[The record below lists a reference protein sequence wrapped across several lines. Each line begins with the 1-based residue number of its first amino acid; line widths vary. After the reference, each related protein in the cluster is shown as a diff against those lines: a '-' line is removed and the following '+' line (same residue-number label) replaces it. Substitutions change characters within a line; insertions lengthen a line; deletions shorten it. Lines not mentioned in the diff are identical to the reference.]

1 MGSRRR
7 LIPLVV
13 VAAALFGA
21 CGSDGAKPAAAPAG
35 STAST
40 EGTATGDRSTF
51 AGAVCAS
58 ITSWMNR
65 MVDTTNSFSN
75 DSPDLSVPARRE
87 RYAAAFDELTKLTDE
102 LHTQLTQ
109 VPTLGT
115 TPADAD
121 AVRVELDKA
130 IELVKTQI
138 SGNKDQ
144 ASGLSDD
151 DYSFQAVNEGHLFT
165 GTEKALSTVLKA
177 LNEQGRAHTIP
188 ELEGTCGRR

>member
-7 LIPLVV
+7 LISIIV
-13 VAAALFGA
+13 VAVALLGA
-21 CGSDGAKPAAAPAG
+21 CGSDAKPSATPAASSAD
-35 STAST
+35 TASV
-40 EGTATGDRSTF
+40 DRSTF

-65 MVDTTNSFSN
+65 LVDTTNSFSN
-75 DSPDLSVPARRE
+75 DSPDLSVAARRE
-87 RYAAAFDELTKLTDE
+87 RYAAAFDGLTKLMDE
-102 LHTQLTQ
+102 LHTDLTQ
-109 VPTLGT
+109 VPTVGT
-115 TPADAD
+115 TQADAD
-121 AVRVELDKA
+121 AIRAELDKA

-138 SGNKDQ
+138 AGNKDQ
-144 ASGLSDD
+144 ARGLSDD
-151 DYSFQAVNEGHLFT
+151 DYTFQAVNEGHLFT

>member
-1 MGSRRR
+1 MGPRRR
-7 LIPLVV
+7 LISLVV
-13 VAAALFGA
+13 AVAVLVA
-21 CGSDGAKPAAAPAG
+21 CGSDSPKPSAAPA
-35 STAST
+35 SSAPSSASS
-40 EGTATGDRSTF
+40 GTGDRSTF
-51 AGAVCAS
+51 SGAVCAS

-87 RYAAAFDELTKLTDE
+87 RYAAAFDGLTKLTDE
-102 LHTQLTQ
+102 LRDQLAQ

-115 TPADAD
+115 TQADAD
-121 AVRVELDKA
+121 AVRAELDKA
-130 IELVKTQI
+130 IEQVKTQI
-138 SGNKDQ
+138 AGNKDQ

-151 DYSFQAVNEGHLFT
+151 DYTFQAVNEGHLFT

>member
-1 MGSRRR
+1 MGPRRR
-7 LIPLVV
+7 LISLAV
-13 VAAALFGA
+13 VAVALLGA
-21 CGSDGAKPAAAPAG
+21 CGSDSAKPSAAPVSSA
-35 STAST
+35 ASS
-40 EGTATGDRSTF
+40 GTGDRSTF
-51 AGAVCAS
+51 SGAVCAS

-87 RYAAAFDELTKLTDE
+87 RYAAAFDGLTKLTDE
-102 LHTQLTQ
+102 LRDQLTK
-109 VPTLGT
+109 VPTRGT
-115 TPADAD
+115 TQADAD
-121 AVRVELDKA
+121 AVRAELDKA
-130 IELVKTQI
+130 IEQVKTQI
-138 SGNKDQ
+138 AGNKDQ

-151 DYSFQAVNEGHLFT
+151 DYTFQAVNEGHLFT

>member
-7 LIPLVV
+7 LISLVV

-21 CGSDGAKPAAAPAG
+21 CGSDAKPSAAPAA
-35 STAST
+35 STADLAS
-40 EGTATGDRSTF
+40 ADRSTF

-87 RYAAAFDELTKLTDE
+87 RYAAAFDGLTKLTDE

-109 VPTLGT
+109 VPTDGT
-115 TPADAD
+115 TQADAD
-121 AVRVELDKA
+121 AVRAELDKA
-130 IELVKTQI
+130 IDLVKTQI
-138 SGNKDQ
+138 TGNKDQ
-144 ASGLSDD
+144 ASGLTDD
-151 DYSFQAVNEGHLFT
+151 DYTFQAVNEGHLFT
-165 GTEKALSTVLKA
+165 GTEKALSTILKA